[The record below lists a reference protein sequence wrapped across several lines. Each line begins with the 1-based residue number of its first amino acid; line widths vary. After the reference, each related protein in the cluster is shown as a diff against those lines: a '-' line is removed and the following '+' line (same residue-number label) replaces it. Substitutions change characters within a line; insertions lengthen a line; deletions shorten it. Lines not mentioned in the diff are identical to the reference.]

1 MTIVVVTVNTVFEM
15 TEKPLTDLE
24 GAVLAEIAKRGVAT
38 SYVVTR
44 AFAASPS
51 EYWSGSAGAVY
62 PLIKR
67 LLARGMVTAQADA
80 DGKRPRLDY
89 SLTDAGR
96 AAMEEWLLDAKRA
109 SGMGFD
115 PLRTRL
121 AHLELIDPKRRKKFL
136 REVRA
141 ISADFAKDSIAPAGK
156 FGTQIHKSW
165 LNARAQWISML
176 GFMEK

>member
-1 MTIVVVTVNTVFEM
+1 M

-24 GAVLAEIAKRGVAT
+24 GAVLAEIARRGVAT
-38 SYVVTR
+38 SYAVSR
-44 AFAASPS
+44 SFAASPS
-51 EYWSGSAGAVY
+51 EFWSGSAGAVY

-80 DGKRPRLDY
+80 DGKRARLDY
-89 SLTDAGR
+89 RLTDAGKT
-96 AAMEEWLLDAKRA
+96 AMEDWLLDAKRA

-121 AHLELIDPKRRKKFL
+121 AYMELVDAARRKSFL
-136 REVRA
+136 DDVRT
-141 ISADFAKDSIAPAGK
+141 ISADFAKTSQPPPAR
-156 FGTQIHKSW
+156 FGEQIHKSW
-165 LNARAQWISML
+165 LTARSQWLAKL